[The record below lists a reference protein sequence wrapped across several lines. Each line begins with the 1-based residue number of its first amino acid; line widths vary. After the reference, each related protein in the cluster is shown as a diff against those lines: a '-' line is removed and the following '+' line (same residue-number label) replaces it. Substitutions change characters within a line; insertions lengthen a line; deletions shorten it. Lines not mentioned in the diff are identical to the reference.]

1 VIVSSKHEF
10 LFSGQ
15 YLLPSKMTQQA
26 SSTVPNAVGR
36 EVEHV
41 IVFDAEHMTTVRDYD
56 DETHKGHPQPR
67 ARVTLVQ
74 CAAVAAC
81 VLLAVWFAEEIA
93 DAFTMARRPIVN
105 WKQRS
110 LGLMGPIPPEYST
123 TGAEDELAI
132 MNALVTA
139 QIQIA
144 EAELAATAPTAA
156 GQTNLEIDAETRA
169 VDAEAAAMSAA
180 MVVAMMAEGGNDDL
194 DDEKMAMDAAV
205 FHG

>member
-1 VIVSSKHEF
+1 
-10 LFSGQ
+10 
-15 YLLPSKMTQQA
+15 MTQQA
-26 SSTVPNAVGR
+26 SSTVPNAVER
-36 EVEHV
+36 EAEHV
-41 IVFDAEHMTTVRDYD
+41 IVFDAEHMTTVRDYN
-56 DETHKGHPQPR
+56 DETHKGHPHPR

-81 VLLAVWFAEEIA
+81 VLLAVEIA
-93 DAFTMARRPIVN
+93 DTFNMAGRPILS

-110 LGLMGPIPPEYST
+110 HGLMRPTPPEYST

-144 EAELAATAPTAA
+144 EDDLAATAPTAA
-156 GQTNLEIDAETRA
+156 GQTNLEIDAETRV

-180 MVVAMMAEGGNDDL
+180 MVVAMMAKRGNVDL
-194 DDEKMAMDAAV
+194 DVEKMAMDAAV